1 MNLEYY
7 KKQLESLKSRLE
19 KQMESLSKRG
29 SEPLKNSIGE
39 LSGYD
44 NHPADLGAET
54 FERAKDLGL
63 KDNSK
68 VLLMK
73 VNHALDRISEGT
85 YGICENCGKPI
96 SEERLK
102 ALPYTTL
109 CIDCKKS
116 AENQEENSRRPLEE
130 EVLGFPFGR
139 SFRDG
144 TDEVGYDGEDAW
156 QDVARYGTSSGP
168 QDIPGAVDYTETY
181 EDGNEELG
189 IVEEIDAILDNEV
202 DTAEDDKNELEK

>member
-156 QDVARYGTSSGP
+156 KDVARYGTSSGP

-202 DTAEDDKNELEK
+202 DTAKDDKNELEK

>member
-189 IVEEIDAILDNEV
+189 IS
-202 DTAEDDKNELEK
+202 